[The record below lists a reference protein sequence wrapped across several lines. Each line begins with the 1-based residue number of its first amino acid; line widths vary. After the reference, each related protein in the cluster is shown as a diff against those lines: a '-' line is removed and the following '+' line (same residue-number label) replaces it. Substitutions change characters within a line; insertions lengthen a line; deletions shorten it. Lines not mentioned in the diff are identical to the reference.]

1 MARLPPREATMSQ
14 LEHLFAAGVRFDTEV
29 QYRALGAGGIQ
40 YQRLPIRRSTSAS
53 ECAVLSVLQCV
64 AVLGQIPRNRLMGR
78 LRHATRSDQGD
89 HDTPVEEDALLRYL
103 RPFAPSLTAKVLIS
117 SDASRIGTAALH
129 AIRSGR
135 MALVRF
141 ESPTASRWAT
151 VIGVELERKGS
162 GGNPVRALLLLDSS
176 ASEPWACA
184 HNARLE
190 LGGIASPSVH
200 ARAGFPLNCRCL
212 TGEACAVRL
221 HSLITLRRAP
231 CVSC

>member
-1 MARLPPREATMSQ
+1 MGQ

-29 QYRALGAGGIQ
+29 QYRALGPGGIQ
-40 YQRLPIRRSTSAS
+40 YHRLPVRRFQSARACAITSA
-53 ECAVLSVLQCV
+53 LQCV
-64 AVLGQIPRNRLMGR
+64 AVLGQIPRSRLLGR
-78 LRHATRSDQGD
+78 WRHATRSDQGD
-89 HDTPVEEDALLRYL
+89 QGNPVDEDAVLRYL
-103 RPFAPSLTAKVLIS
+103 RPFAPSLAAKVLHS
-117 SDASRIGTAALH
+117 GDPRRIGTAALR

-151 VIGVELERKGS
+151 VIGVELEREGP
-162 GGNPVRALLLLDSS
+162 GGNPVRALLLLDAS

-190 LGGIASPSVH
+190 LGGGAGPSVH

-231 CVSC
+231 CVPC

>member
-1 MARLPPREATMSQ
+1 MSQ
-14 LEHLFAAGVRFDTEV
+14 LEHLFAAGVRFDTEL
-29 QYRALGAGGIQ
+29 QYRALGPGGIQ
-40 YQRLPIRRSTSAS
+40 YHKLPVRRSTSARA
-53 ECAVLSVLQCV
+53 CALTSVLQCV
-64 AVLGQIPRNRLMGR
+64 AVLGQIPRNRLMAR
-78 LRHATRSDQGD
+78 LRRCSRSGHEQSVD
-89 HDTPVEEDALLRYL
+89 EDALLRYL
-103 RPFAPSLTAKVLIS
+103 RPFAPSLTAKVLHS
-117 SDASRIGTAALH
+117 GDPRRIGAAALH

-151 VIGVELERKGS
+151 VIGVELKRGVPGMPGS
-162 GGNPVRALLLLDSS
+162 PGNPDQNPVRALLLLDSS

-190 LGGIASPSVH
+190 LGGGAGPSVH

-221 HSLITLRRAP
+221 HSLITVRRAP